1 MNIGKLCA
9 LTLLSLS
16 ASSLPGMA
24 MAQQSLAEY
33 ARDGQRD
40 IVLTAITSPDVDV
53 DERAPDGSTALL
65 WATYAV
71 DHELVRALL
80 DAGAMANVTNDFGT
94 SPLIEAVKL
103 GDVELVGML
112 LAAGADADSP
122 NRDNQTALMLA
133 SGIGSLE
140 IAELLIEHGADVTAV
155 ESFRGQNAL
164 MWAAGEN
171 HPEIVD
177 LLLVNGA
184 HEDLDRRAVHDDWPR
199 QMTSEPRAQFRQT
212 GGLTALLYATRS
224 GCYRCAVA
232 IVEAGADIDRPNPD
246 GITPLL
252 NAIDARNYDIAMYL
266 IDRGANVHVWD
277 MHGRTPL
284 YMAVDMNSFRGNGG
298 AAGGGILPLREAK
311 AQDFGAM
318 DVVHRLLGMGVD
330 GNHQLTRMRP
340 NGPGRG
346 RFADYMMR
354 GGTGPLMVT
363 ALAHDHEAMQAL
375 LNYGVEVDLRNV
387 FQITPLMAA
396 AGMAGTGRSGG
407 GRGGGR
413 SAGSGHHDD
422 RLAAPAPTSTR
433 RSSTATRTRPCR
445 IRISRA
451 RTTRVERRSTL
462 LRRAAWLSSSS
473 TCSCAAP
480 IRRSRML
487 TATLRSMWHLRAK
500 PGNRAAAAAPTRRA
514 FRARRLSM
522 CCGIHRG
529 SGDRLQPQSPRVY
542 PSRKRP
548 QPRRRPRHP
557 RNRAG
562 FCSRYR
568 RVVAGTNFCARRLL
582 TISAV

>member
-1 MNIGKLCA
+1 MTIRKIGA
-9 LTLLSLS
+9 LALLSLG
-16 ASSLPGMA
+16 ATSLPGTA

-80 DAGAMANVTNDFGT
+80 DAGATANLTNDYGT

-103 GDVELVGML
+103 GNVELVDML

-133 SGIGSLE
+133 SAIGSLE
-140 IAELLIEHGADVTAV
+140 IAELLIEHGADVMAV

-164 MWAAGEN
+164 MWAAGED
-171 HPEIVD
+171 HPGIVD
-177 LLLVNGA
+177 FLLAKGA
-184 HEDLDRRAVHDDWPR
+184 REDLDRRAVHDDWPR

-252 NAIDARNYDIAMYL
+252 NAIDARNFDIAMYL
-266 IDRGANVHVWD
+266 IDRGANVHIWD

-284 YMAVDMNSFRGNGG
+284 FMAVDMNSFQGNGG
-298 AAGGGILPLREAK
+298 AAGGGILPLREGK

-318 DVVHRLLGMGVD
+318 DVVHRLLDMGVD

-396 AGMAGTGRSGG
+396 ASMAGAGRAGG
-407 GRGGGR
+407 GRGGASVQAQDRAITTIDLLVDAGADVNAQVFDSHTNTAMQDSYIPGKDNEGR
-413 SAGSGHHDD
+413 TSLHAAAESGLALVVEHLLMRGADPTIEDAYGNTALDLALASEAGEPGD
-422 RLAAPAPTSTR
+422 RDEGNTQRLLGPTV
-433 RSSTATRTRPCR
+433 
-445 IRISRA
+445 
-451 RTTRVERRSTL
+451 VEL
-462 LRRAAWLSSSS
+462 LRD
-473 TCSCAAP
+473 T
-480 IRRSRML
+480 
-487 TATLRSMWHLRAK
+487 
-500 PGNRAAAAAPTRRA
+500 
-514 FRARRLSM
+514 
-522 CCGIHRG
+522 
-529 SGDRLQPQSPRVY
+529 PRQ
-542 PSRKRP
+542 R
-548 QPRRRPRHP
+548 
-557 RNRAG
+557 
-562 FCSRYR
+562 
-568 RVVAGTNFCARRLL
+568 
-582 TISAV
+582 